1 MKQMIPAR
9 VFHLVE
15 ASNWSSVQRYG
26 LLSACEL
33 LKLTGV
39 PPAIRERI
47 STAQR
52 TRLTVLSDSVVIRD
66 QRPMPPA
73 ALQKCLIGMT
83 PAQWYALINQKV
95 FFWCDPERLN
105 RQHRACGERPQ
116 IALTLDT
123 ERLLSR
129 HGDRVA
135 LTPFNTG
142 NARRKPAIRGRATF
156 VPYSAWLASGWRSEA
171 DGLGVSRRP
180 FSHPPVELTVADAV
194 PDAAEFIVA
203 IEYLRPGDVFQ
214 YRNA

>member
-1 MKQMIPAR
+1 VRVTQAHGRSARYPRMHFHYPA
-9 VFHLVE
+9 H
-15 ASNWSSVQRYG
+15 
-26 LLSACEL
+26 SAD
-33 LKLTGV
+33 G
-39 PPAIRERI
+39 
-47 STAQR
+47 S
-52 TRLTVLSDSVVIRD
+52 SDSVVIRN

-129 HGDRVA
+129 HGDHVA

-156 VPYSAWLASGWRSEA
+156 VPYSAWLASDWRSEA
-171 DGLGVSRRP
+171 DRLGISRRP
-180 FSHPPVELTVADAV
+180 SSHPPVELTVADAV
-194 PDAAEFIVA
+194 RCSRRSRQD
-203 IEYLRPGDVFQ
+203 
-214 YRNA
+214 

>member
-1 MKQMIPAR
+1 
-9 VFHLVE
+9 
-15 ASNWSSVQRYG
+15 
-26 LLSACEL
+26 
-33 LKLTGV
+33 
-39 PPAIRERI
+39 
-47 STAQR
+47 
-52 TRLTVLSDSVVIRD
+52 
-66 QRPMPPA
+66 MPPA